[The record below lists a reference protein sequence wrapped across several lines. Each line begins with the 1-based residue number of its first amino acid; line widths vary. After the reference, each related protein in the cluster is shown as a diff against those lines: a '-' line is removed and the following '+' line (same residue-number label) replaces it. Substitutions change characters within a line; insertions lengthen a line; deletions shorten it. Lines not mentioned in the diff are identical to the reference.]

1 MSEHDKL
8 FFQELGRQ
16 IRQQRKLLN
25 LTREALAEQMGI
37 DPVHVWKLEK
47 GKVNMKL
54 TTFLKLS
61 GTLSISIPSI
71 TL

>member
-16 IRQQRKLLN
+16 IRQQRELLN
-25 LTREALAEQMGI
+25 LTRESLAEQMGI
-37 DPVHVWKLEK
+37 DTVHVWKLEK

-54 TTFLKLS
+54 TTFLRLS

-71 TL
+71 TF